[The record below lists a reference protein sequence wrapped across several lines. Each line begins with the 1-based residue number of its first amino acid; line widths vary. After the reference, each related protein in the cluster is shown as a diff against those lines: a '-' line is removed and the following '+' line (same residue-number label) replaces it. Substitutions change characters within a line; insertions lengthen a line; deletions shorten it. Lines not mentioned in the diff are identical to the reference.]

1 MWKAISC
8 YIISTIIFSFR
19 PGEKQEARKKS
30 VEETTDDVLSV
41 MRTSLTRNEF
51 ASAMGMRPSNVFVRK
66 MFRIVDK
73 DGDGMIS
80 FQEFLDTVVLFS
92 TAGRSD
98 DKLRIIFDMCDTN
111 ENELIEKD
119 ELQASSNDQLIKEPL
134 FIAYVQSS
142 MPEHCR
148 GWILKF
154 SSRQLLLYF
163 FPCQTSYC
171 FVLIHGW
178 GFT

>member
-1 MWKAISC
+1 MKLQRMINS
-8 YIISTIIFSFR
+8 SSR
-19 PGEKQEARKKS
+19 PGEKPETRKKS
-30 VEETTDDVLSV
+30 LEETTDDVISV

-51 ASAMGMRPSNVFVRK
+51 ASAMGMRPNNVFVRK

-92 TAGRSD
+92 TTGRSD

-119 ELQASSNDQLIKEPL
+119 ELQA
-134 FIAYVQSS
+134 
-142 MPEHCR
+142 
-148 GWILKF
+148 
-154 SSRQLLLYF
+154 
-163 FPCQTSYC
+163 
-171 FVLIHGW
+171 
-178 GFT
+178 

>member
-1 MWKAISC
+1 MLIC
-8 YIISTIIFSFR
+8 FLTRPFSSR
-19 PGEKQEARKKS
+19 PGEKPETRKKS
-30 VEETTDDVLSV
+30 LEETTDDVISV

-51 ASAMGMRPSNVFVRK
+51 ASAMGMRTSNVFVRK

-92 TAGRSD
+92 TASGRSD

-119 ELQASSNDQLIKEPL
+119 ELQA
-134 FIAYVQSS
+134 
-142 MPEHCR
+142 
-148 GWILKF
+148 
-154 SSRQLLLYF
+154 
-163 FPCQTSYC
+163 
-171 FVLIHGW
+171 
-178 GFT
+178 

>member
-1 MWKAISC
+1 MINS
-8 YIISTIIFSFR
+8 SFR
-19 PGEKQEARKKS
+19 PGEKPETRKKS
-30 VEETTDDVLSV
+30 LEETTDDVISV

-51 ASAMGMRPSNVFVRK
+51 TCAMGMRPNNVFVRK

-92 TAGRSD
+92 TTGRSD

-119 ELQASSNDQLIKEPL
+119 ELQ
-134 FIAYVQSS
+134 V
-142 MPEHCR
+142 
-148 GWILKF
+148 W
-154 SSRQLLLYF
+154 
-163 FPCQTSYC
+163 
-171 FVLIHGW
+171 
-178 GFT
+178 

>member
-1 MWKAISC
+1 MKLQRMINS
-8 YIISTIIFSFR
+8 SFR
-19 PGEKQEARKKS
+19 PGEKPETRKKS
-30 VEETTDDVLSV
+30 LEETTDDVISV

-51 ASAMGMRPSNVFVRK
+51 ASAMGMRPNNVFVRK

-92 TAGRSD
+92 TTGRSD

-119 ELQASSNDQLIKEPL
+119 ELEEMLTSLVELAKTEKVRQNDVAQLIDSMFKDAGLEAKEVIRAL
-134 FIAYVQSS
+134 EVLY
-142 MPEHCR
+142 
-148 GWILKF
+148 LNDF
-154 SSRQLLLYF
+154 S
-163 FPCQTSYC
+163 
-171 FVLIHGW
+171 
-178 GFT
+178 